1 MKAGFVNIFG
11 KPNAGK
17 STLLNAFMGEKMAIV
32 SHKVQTTR
40 HRIKAILSTDDY
52 QIIFSDTPGIID
64 PKYKLHEKMMQ
75 AVKGSLEDADVAL
88 LIADAG
94 EDPAESHDIF
104 QKLKLKA
111 PVIVVL
117 NKTDSVRDAAKLESV
132 KTFFAEQPYC
142 KEVVLISALKKDGI
156 ELLLQRVLSY
166 LPEGHPFYEGDDLS
180 DMPVK
185 FFVGELIREKI
196 FEMYH
201 EELPYHTAVVVQ
213 EYKEKTTL
221 TKIRA
226 EIIVQRETQKGII
239 LGEGGS
245 MIKKLGTVARQD
257 IEAFIDNKVF
267 LELYVKVRPKWRDNE
282 LYLKEYGY

>member
-94 EDPAESHDIF
+94 EDPGESHDIF

-117 NKTDSVRDAAKLESV
+117 NKTDSVRDEAKLESV

-142 KEVVLISALKKDGI
+142 KEVVLISALKKNGI
-156 ELLLQRVLSY
+156 DVLLQRVLSY